1 MNTRLRVGLSVG
13 LLVGAKV
20 SRHDACYGG
29 CSKSICNS
37 FSMSKSHST
46 LSQ

>member
-20 SRHDACYGG
+20 NDLIT
-29 CSKSICNS
+29 SKFTAFNMSIMIGS
-37 FSMSKSHST
+37 
-46 LSQ
+46 